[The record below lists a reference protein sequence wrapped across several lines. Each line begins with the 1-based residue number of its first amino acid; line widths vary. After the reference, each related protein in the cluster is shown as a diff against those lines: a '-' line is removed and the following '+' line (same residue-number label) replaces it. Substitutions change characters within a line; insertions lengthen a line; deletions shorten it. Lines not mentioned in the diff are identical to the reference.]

1 LSDDRLTVAKADPY
15 ELLGVERG
23 ASGADIKRAFRR
35 LARELHPDVN
45 KHDADAEEKFKE
57 AAEAYEIL
65 SDPDR
70 RRTYD
75 AFGHDGLRTGG
86 WSPGAGGFGNVEDIL
101 SSVFGGGDSIF
112 GDLFGFGDR
121 GPAGGRD
128 VAAEAEVS
136 LAEVVTGAQRQV
148 AFEAV
153 STCEHCRGNGAE
165 PGTPIHTCETCGGVG
180 RVQQVRRT
188 AFGQLVQTSTCPT
201 CQGAGKVAEQP
212 CEVCGGS
219 GRELRER
226 TWDVEIPPGIESGQ
240 RIRISGAG
248 HAGEPGG
255 PMGDLY
261 VLVQVAEDERFDRE
275 GRDLITV
282 ASVPA
287 TRAMLGGKLIVPT
300 LEGER
305 EVDLPAGAQPG
316 HSIRLRGL
324 GVPSIR
330 ERGRADQYVLVDV
343 TVPGKLSREQRELV
357 ERLDAELAEDG
368 SRPGLFGRRRRGR
381 A

>member
-1 LSDDRLTVAKADPY
+1 VAKADPY

-86 WSPGAGGFGNVEDIL
+86 WTPGAGGFGNVEDIL
-101 SSVFGGGDSIF
+101 ASVFGRGDSIF
-112 GDLFGFGDR
+112 GDLFGFADR
-121 GPAGGRD
+121 GPAGGGD
-128 VAAEAEVS
+128 VAAEVEVS

-148 AFEAV
+148 SFEAV

-180 RVQQVRRT
+180 RVQRVRRT
-188 AFGQLVQTSTCPT
+188 AFGQLVQTSACPT
-201 CQGAGKVAEQP
+201 CQGDGKVPEQP

-226 TWDVEIPPGIESGQ
+226 TWDIEIPPGIETGQ

-248 HAGEPGG
+248 HAGDPGG

-261 VLVQVAEDERFDRE
+261 VLVEVTDDERFERE

-287 TRAMLGGKLIVPT
+287 TRAMLGGKLTVPT
-300 LEGER
+300 LDGDR
-305 EVDLPAGAQPG
+305 EVELPAGSQPG

-324 GVPSIR
+324 GLPSIR
-330 ERGRADQYVLVDV
+330 ERGRGDQYVLVDV
-343 TVPGKLSREQRELV
+343 TVPGKLSREQRETV
-357 ERLDAELAEDG
+357 ERLDTELAEDG
-368 SRPGLFGRRRRGR
+368 SRPKLFGRRRRGR

>member
-1 LSDDRLTVAKADPY
+1 
-15 ELLGVERG
+15 
-23 ASGADIKRAFRR
+23 
-35 LARELHPDVN
+35 
-45 KHDADAEEKFKE
+45 
-57 AAEAYEIL
+57 
-65 SDPDR
+65 
-70 RRTYD
+70 
-75 AFGHDGLRTGG
+75 
-86 WSPGAGGFGNVEDIL
+86 
-101 SSVFGGGDSIF
+101 
-112 GDLFGFGDR
+112 LFGFGDR
-121 GPAGGRD
+121 GPVGGGD
-128 VAAEAEVS
+128 VAAAVEVS
-136 LAEVVTGAQRQV
+136 LAEVVTGAQRNV
-148 AFEAV
+148 TFEAV

-226 TWDVEIPPGIESGQ
+226 TWDVDIPPGIESGQ

-255 PMGDLY
+255 PTGDLY

-287 TRAMLGGKLIVPT
+287 TRAMLGGKLTVPT

-324 GVPSIR
+324 GLPSIR
-330 ERGRADQYVLVDV
+330 ERGRGDQYVLVDV
-343 TVPGKLSREQRELV
+343 TVPGKLSREQRDLV

>member
-1 LSDDRLTVAKADPY
+1 VAKADPY

-23 ASGADIKRAFRR
+23 ASDAGIKRAFRR

-45 KHDADAEEKFKE
+45 KHDADAEERFKE

-86 WSPGAGGFGNVEDIL
+86 WTPGAGGFGNVEDIL
-101 SSVFGGGDSIF
+101 TSVFGRGDSIF
-112 GDLFGFGDR
+112 GDLFGFADR
-121 GPAGGRD
+121 GPAGGGD
-128 VAAEAEVS
+128 VAAEVEVS
-136 LAEVVTGAQRQV
+136 LAEVVTGAERQV
-148 AFEAV
+148 SFAAV

-165 PGTPIHTCETCGGVG
+165 PGTPIHTCDTCGGVG

-201 CQGAGKVAEQP
+201 CHGAGKVAEQP
-212 CEVCGGS
+212 CEVCDGS

-226 TWDVEIPPGIESGQ
+226 TWDVEIPPGIETGQ

-255 PMGDLY
+255 QMGDLY
-261 VLVQVAEDERFDRE
+261 VLVEVTDDERFERE

-287 TRAMLGGKLIVPT
+287 TRAMLGGKLTVPT
-300 LEGER
+300 LDGER
-305 EVDLPAGAQPG
+305 EVDLPAGSQPG
-316 HSIRLRGL
+316 DSIRLRGL
-324 GVPSIR
+324 GLPSIR
-330 ERGRADQYVLVDV
+330 ERGRGDQYVLVDV
-343 TVPGKLSREQRELV
+343 TVPGKLSREQREIV
-357 ERLDAELAEDG
+357 ERLDADFAEDG
-368 SRPGLFGRRRRGR
+368 SRTGLFGRRRRGR